1 MSASA
6 GIESGSDF
14 SAASQP
20 GCVPSASAPHGSY
33 LGLRIAALFVILFG
47 STLGALLPVLLVRRA
62 QVQSGPQ
69 VPQAWL
75 NFAKYFGSGVI
86 LGTAFIHLLAPGIEA
101 LNNPCLSPGWRK
113 YPYALG
119 LCLCSILGIFIVS
132 VVSTRYGAL
141 VGAKNGQP
149 GSSEHA
155 SPPNL
160 NLDIN
165 EQAVAAEFAE
175 EGGVDAKMR
184 TSIIG
189 LAILEFGAILHRSVC
204 TRINLIW
211 HARCIPLISV
221 LIGLTLAVDPKFKV
235 LFAVLVT
242 HQIFEGLGIGSRLA
256 SVRLPAR
263 CAHVP
268 IIGAVVFGLSTPLG
282 MAVGL
287 AARATYNANDP
298 GALVVSGVLDS
309 LSAGILMYTALVE
322 LLGREILFNEEL
334 MRGPARTQVSAVLWV
349 FLGCCVMA
357 LLGKWV

>member
-1 MSASA
+1 MSVPA
-6 GIESGSDF
+6 ESGSNT

-20 GCVPSASAPHGSY
+20 SCVPSASAPHGSY

-62 QVQSGPQ
+62 QIQSGAG
-69 VPQAWL
+69 VPRAWL

-101 LNNPCLSPGWRK
+101 LNNPCLLPGWRK

-119 LCLCSILGIFIVS
+119 LCLCSILGIFVVS
-132 VVSTRYGAL
+132 VVSTRCGAM

-149 GSSEHA
+149 EPERAG
-155 SPPNL
+155 PPGL
-160 NLDIN
+160 DLDIN
-165 EQAVAAEFAE
+165 DHATAAEFTE
-175 EGGVDAKMR
+175 EGRDDAKLR

-189 LAILEFGAILHRSVC
+189 LAILEFGAILH
-204 TRINLIW
+204 
-211 HARCIPLISV
+211 SV
-221 LIGLTLAVDPKFKV
+221 LIGLTLAVDRKFKV

-242 HQIFEGLGIGSRLA
+242 HQIFEGMGIGSRLA

-287 AARATYNANDP
+287 AVRATYNADDP

-322 LLGREILFNEEL
+322 LLGREILLNEEF
-334 MRGPARTQVSAVLWV
+334 MRGPAQTQVSAVLWV
-349 FLGCCVMA
+349 FFGCSVMA